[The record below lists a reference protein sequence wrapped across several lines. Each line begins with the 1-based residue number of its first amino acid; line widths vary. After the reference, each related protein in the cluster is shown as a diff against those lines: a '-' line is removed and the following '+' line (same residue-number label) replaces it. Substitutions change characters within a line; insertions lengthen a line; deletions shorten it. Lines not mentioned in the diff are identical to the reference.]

1 MTKRVVAAILALVL
15 AATVGLAV
23 GCGGEES
30 DDALAKVG
38 GTAITQKQLDEKVA
52 DFERQY
58 PGYVPSKETDPEGYK
73 SFQQDVLDYMVTY
86 EIARQKAESLG
97 VTVTDEDVQAEIDT
111 ILSDS
116 FGGDQGAFDAAL
128 AEQNMT
134 VEQLKKGYKESML
147 LQKTYEAVTKDVT
160 TVPDDEIAAYYEGNK
175 DYYFVDETRTARHI
189 LIAPSAG
196 RTDGTTSTTTAG
208 ATTTS
213 EGTDTTGASS
223 TTTTAAPTAA
233 DWAAALETAQKVRAD
248 LVAGA
253 DWTEEAAKYSDDLG
267 SKNSG
272 GDLGTVSK
280 GETVP
285 EFDEALFSLAED
297 AISQPIKTSYGY
309 HVIQVT
315 GINEAKQY
323 GLEEVKEDIVNV
335 LVDEKKSQAW
345 SDWLEKMKAEIG
357 VTYARD
363 WQPTTTTEASVD
375 EATTTSEAPATTTTA
390 APTTTSA
397 AAPST
402 TATTGATTST
412 SPGAST
418 TSTTEE

>member
-1 MTKRVVAAILALVL
+1 VTKRVVAAILVLVL

-30 DDALAKVG
+30 DDAVAKVG
-38 GTAITQKQLDEKVA
+38 GTAITQKHLDEKVA

-58 PGYVPSKETDPEGYK
+58 AGYVPNKETDPEGYK

-86 EIARQKAESLG
+86 EMARQKAESLG
-97 VTVTDEDVQAEIDT
+97 VTVTDEDVQAEIDM

-116 FGGDQGAFDAAL
+116 FGGDQEAFDAAL

-134 VEQLKKGYKESML
+134 TDQLKKGYKESML

-160 TVPDDEIAAYYEGNK
+160 TVPDDEIAAYYEENK

-189 LIAPSAG
+189 LIGPAAG
-196 RTDGTTSTTTAG
+196 RTDGTTSTTTST
-208 ATTTS
+208 TTTS
-213 EGTDTTGASS
+213 EDTDSTGTSS
-223 TTTTAAPTAA
+223 TTTTTAAPTAA
-233 DWAAALETAQKVRAD
+233 DWTAALETAQKVRAD
-248 LVAGA
+248 LVGGA
-253 DWTEEAAKYSDDLG
+253 DWTEEAAKYSDDPG

-285 EFDEALFSLAED
+285 EFDQAVFSLAKDE
-297 AISQPIKTSYGY
+297 ISQPIKTSYGY

-323 GLEEVKEDIVNV
+323 GLEEVKEDIVNI

-345 SDWLEKMKAEIG
+345 SDWLASMKAEIG
-357 VTYARD
+357 VTYGAE
-363 WQPTTTTEASVD
+363 WQPPTTT
-375 EATTTSEAPATTTTA
+375 PAT
-390 APTTTSA
+390 
-397 AAPST
+397 
-402 TATTGATTST
+402 
-412 SPGAST
+412 
-418 TSTTEE
+418 